1 MFFLVNTDG
10 THVGPNV
17 ARLGKVVAT
26 IDFWQFEGYDS
37 DYTTDEEDEEEEEE
51 VDNRVDPDYLP
62 EEE

>member
-1 MFFLVNTDG
+1 M
-10 THVGPNV
+10 
-17 ARLGKVVAT
+17 AT